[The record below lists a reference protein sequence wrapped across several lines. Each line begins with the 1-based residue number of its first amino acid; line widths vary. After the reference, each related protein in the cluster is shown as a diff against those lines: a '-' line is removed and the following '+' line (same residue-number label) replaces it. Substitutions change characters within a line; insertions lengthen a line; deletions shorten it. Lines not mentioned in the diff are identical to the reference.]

1 MNSVPYSVTTG
12 MRTTRNDSSSPANA
26 QPTGLSTSKQALLA
40 KWLRSGGAAGSNAG
54 ENSIP
59 RRQGN
64 GPVPLSLEQQR
75 LWFFNQLEPD
85 SPLYN
90 MPIASRLRGALDT
103 QALQQAMDTVVARH
117 ESLRTRFVGEEPAQ
131 TIDGP
136 SAVPMRLIDLR
147 DLPVAEREAEAR
159 LLLEAEAKCPFDL
172 SHDLMV
178 RAVLVQLDE
187 RDWVFLV
194 LMHHVASDDWS
205 WRVFCSEMA
214 AAYDA
219 IISNRTVELP
229 EPAIQYGD
237 FAVWQKDWLSG
248 NVLEKQLAHWRKQ
261 LEGAPPVLELPTDH
275 PRPASQTFRG
285 ACEWL
290 KLSPALSEKLN
301 TLSQSGGFTP
311 YMILLAAFQ
320 TLLHRYTGQE
330 DIVVGSPVAGRVRAC
345 LEKVMGVFVNMLA
358 LRTKLEGN
366 PDFYELLHRTQATV
380 LEALA
385 NQELPFEK
393 LVEELQPERSA
404 SYSPLIQVMFALQD
418 ELSDN
423 LKLRGMDISQ
433 FPLDP
438 GTAKFDLTFTIV
450 KSGAKLSCCAEYNSD
465 LFDAITVRRM
475 LGHYEKVL
483 EGIAINPDQCL
494 SDIPLLTDEER
505 ERMLVEWN
513 KTAADFPREKCV
525 HELFEAQ
532 AAATPKSVAVVF
544 GEESLTYEEL
554 NWRANQLA
562 HHLKFLGAGPESPVA
577 ISMER
582 SLEMVIALVG
592 TLKAGAAYV
601 PLDPSFPPDRLRF
614 MLDDSKASLL
624 LTRSEEMGRLGE
636 LPENVRAICLDTDWR
651 LISEEDDERLSVTM
665 TSENLAYVIYTS
677 GSTGWPKGVQIPHR
691 AVVNFLHSM
700 RCEPGL
706 TSADTLLAVTSISFD
721 IAALEIFLPLVVGA
735 RVVVASPEEIFDAAK
750 MKALIRSSRATVM
763 QATPSFWQFLV
774 ESDWFGDRRMKV
786 LCGGEALSRE
796 LADKLLERA
805 GEVWNLYGPTET
817 TIWSAI
823 YKVTPGTEPI
833 SIGRPIANTQ
843 LYLLDAHLQ
852 PVPTGVPGE
861 LHIGGD
867 GVARGY
873 LNRPELTAEKFIPDP
888 FAPGVERSAECNSAI
903 QQIENLRFPRLYK
916 TGDLARYRADG
927 TLECLG
933 RNDFQVKLR
942 GHRIDLGE
950 IESVLRR
957 FRNVSEAVVLLRE
970 DERGQKRLVAYMQ
983 RSAHPSPD
991 AGMLQQFLKTKLP
1004 DYMIPSAFVVL
1015 DKFPLTPNGKINRK
1029 ALPAPV
1035 PERPESKHGF
1045 TPPRTPTEETLAKIW
1060 RELLRQEVIGIDD
1073 NFFETG
1079 GHSLLAMQMLARVRN
1094 EFKTELSLRNIFEA
1108 PTIAE
1113 LATMLDGKKNQP
1125 AAAPLQPFSRAQS
1138 ISARHAQE
1146 LLERIDKLSDTEVE
1160 SLLQQIS
1167 VESGGRL

>member
-1 MNSVPYSVTTG
+1 
-12 MRTTRNDSSSPANA
+12 MRTTTANDAHSPASA
-26 QPTGLSTSKQALLA
+26 PPAGLSTAKQALLS
-40 KWLRSGGAAGSNAG
+40 KWLRGGGAKGDTG
-54 ENSIP
+54 ENAIP
-59 RRQGN
+59 RRQKN

-75 LWFFNQLEPD
+75 LWFFDQLDPG
-85 SPLYN
+85 SPLYH
-90 MPIASRLRGALDT
+90 MPIASRLRGTLDVN
-103 QALQQAMDTVVARH
+103 ALQQAMDMVVARH
-117 ESLRTRFVGEEPAQ
+117 EALRTRFVGQEPAL
-131 TIDGP
+131 TIDAP

-147 DLPVAEREAEAR
+147 PTPAAQREIEATC
-159 LLLEAEAKCPFDL
+159 LLEAEAKRPFDL
-172 SHDLMV
+172 SRDLMV
-178 RAVLVQLDE
+178 RATLVRLDE
-187 RDWVFLV
+187 QDWIFFV
-194 LMHHVASDDWS
+194 LMHHIASDDWS
-205 WRVFCSEMA
+205 WRVFCNEVA
-214 AAYDA
+214 TAYGA
-219 IISNRTVELP
+219 MVANRKVELP

-237 FAVWQKDWLSG
+237 FAVWQKDWLRG
-248 NVLEKQLAHWRKQ
+248 NVLEKQLGYWCKQ
-261 LEGAPPVLELPTDH
+261 LAGAPPVLELPADY
-275 PRPASQTFRG
+275 PRPVSQTFRG

-290 KLSPALSEKLN
+290 KLPPALSEKLN
-301 TLSQSGGFTP
+301 ALSQSGGFTP

-330 DIVVGSPVAGRVRAC
+330 DIIVGSPVAGRSRAC
-345 LEKVMGVFVNMLA
+345 LEKVIGLFVNMLV
-358 LRTKLEGN
+358 LRTKLDGN
-366 PDFYELLHRTQATV
+366 PAFYELLHRTQTTV

-423 LKLRGMDISQ
+423 LKLPGMDISQ
-433 FPLDP
+433 FLLDP

-450 KSGAKLSCCAEYNSD
+450 KSGATLSCCAEYNTD
-465 LFDAITVRRM
+465 LFNASTVRRM
-475 LGHYEKVL
+475 LGHYEKII
-483 EGIAINPDQCL
+483 ESIASNPDQCL

-505 ERMLVEWN
+505 EQLLVERN
-513 KTAADFPREKCV
+513 NTAMDFPWGQCV
-525 HELFEAQ
+525 HELFAEQ
-532 AAATPKSVAVVF
+532 AALTPKSVAVVF
-544 GEESLTYEEL
+544 GQESLTYEEL

-562 HHLKFLGAGPESPVA
+562 HHLKFLGAGPDSIVA

-582 SLEMVIALVG
+582 SLEMVIALMG
-592 TLKAGAAYV
+592 TLKAGAAYL
-601 PLDPSFPPDRLRF
+601 PLDPAFPADRLRF

-624 LTRSEEMGRLGE
+624 LTRSEEKERLGE
-636 LPENVRAICLDTDWR
+636 LPANVRAICLDTDWR
-651 LISEEDDERLSVTM
+651 LISEEGDEDLHVQMSPD
-665 TSENLAYVIYTS
+665 NLAYVIYTS

-700 RCEPGL
+700 RREPGL

-721 IAALEIFLPLVVGA
+721 IAGLEMFLPLTTGA
-735 RVVVASPEEIFDAAK
+735 RVVVASAEEIFDATRI
-750 MKALIRSSRATVM
+750 KALIRSSGATVM

-805 GEVWNLYGPTET
+805 GQVWNLYGPTET
-817 TIWSAI
+817 TIWSTLW
-823 YKVTPGTEPI
+823 KVTPGAAPI
-833 SIGRPIANTQ
+833 SI
-843 LYLLDAHLQ
+843 DAHLQ
-852 PVPTGVPGE
+852 PVPIGVPGE

-873 LNRPELTAEKFIPDP
+873 LNRPELTAEKFIKNP
-888 FAPGVERSAECNSAI
+888 FACSAELNSAVSQISNLPGGHRADGDECSAECNSAI
-903 QQIENLRFPRLYK
+903 QQIENLRYPRLYK
-916 TGDLARYRADG
+916 TGDLARYQADG

-933 RNDFQVKLR
+933 RNDFQIKLR

-950 IESVLRR
+950 IESVLRHYP
-957 FRNVSEAVVLLRE
+957 NVCDAVVLLRE
-970 DERGQKRLVAYMQ
+970 DQRGQKRLVAYLQ

-991 AGMLQQFLKTKLP
+991 AGLLQQFLKTKLP

-1029 ALPAPV
+1029 AMPAPAM
-1035 PERPESKHGF
+1035 ERPESKHGF
-1045 TPPRTPTEETLAKIW
+1045 TPPRTLTEEALAKIW

-1073 NFFETG
+1073 NFFESG
-1079 GHSLLAMQMLARVRN
+1079 GHSLLAMQLMARVRN

-1113 LATMLDGKKNQP
+1113 LATILDRKKDQ
-1125 AAAPLQPFSRAQS
+1125 AAMTPLQPMARSQS
-1138 ISARHAQE
+1138 ISSQHAQE
-1146 LLERIDKLSDTEVE
+1146 LLNRLDELSDTEVE

-1167 VESGGRL
+1167 AESGGRL